1 MPANNSHTGRKLF
14 SSYTINV
21 LFTMFALVGM
31 ALVSRLTVKLNPGR
45 QANSLYIS
53 YSFANAAP
61 QVVEQ
66 QVTSVLEGAF
76 ATIPGINH
84 IESNSSQGFGNI
96 TLEAARSADLQTL
109 RFQVLSV
116 IKDVWQHLPDEV
128 GYPEISN
135 GRGSSEGK
143 QLLLSYV
150 LNGNAGS
157 YELQQYAEQFIK
169 PRFAATYGINGIEVY
184 GATPF
189 EWHYI
194 YNQALLTQYGLT
206 VHDLQKGLYAWH
218 EIQGIGTTHNQALSE
233 SGKQYPVS
241 LSTTMADEKWENLP
255 LKNLNGNIIRLGDVA
270 QREIVA
276 QPPTSYFRIN
286 GQNTITINVYAETA
300 SNQIKVADRIYA
312 MEKQLSKSLPKKWSL
327 IKMYDS
333 SEYLR
338 REINKT
344 SYRLLIAIVL
354 LLLFVLLIHRSFR
367 YLLLIMISL
376 IVNLAISIILFYL
389 AGVEIHLVSIAGIT
403 VSIGIIIDNYIMMTD
418 YMLQR
423 RNSRIFTAMLG
434 ATLTT
439 LGALVVIFFLD
450 EADRTNLIDFALV
463 VIINLS
469 VSLLVALLLIPS
481 LMHGL
486 NIRKRAT
493 YERVKRLKRVL
504 KFNRIY
510 EKYIGFALRFRWA
523 FIILAILAF
532 GIPLQLLPTSVDRK
546 TPGSGL
552 YNSTFGSNFYN
563 NYLRSV
569 AEKYLGGTLR
579 LFMLHAGSS
588 KQFYAPRG
596 ETTLYMRVSLPTGT
610 TIGQLNSVCLKLES
624 YLKQFPEIRQFQTSV
639 NGPQDAQIIIY
650 FTPEAL
656 KGAGPQQIKG
666 FMIQKANEF
675 AGADFGIYMRNESF
689 SNELSE
695 GWRMSQI
702 RLSGY
707 NYRELIALAH
717 HAADSLKSNPRI
729 SNIALFS
736 GTSYYNQDATIEEKE
751 LQIDKGRLVASGA
764 TYLDFVEQLKL
775 HTSGPVA
782 RNVIMYNGDYLT
794 VKLFD
799 SYMPRYDIWQVMNNR
814 MQVDNTLIV
823 PGEISEIKSN
833 RVDGNIYRKDQSY
846 FITVAYDF
854 IGPDEL
860 ARRVLE
866 RETAKLNQMLPM
878 GYKAEV
884 PDYSY
889 LWKFGEK
896 PVQYWLLGLIVLI
909 ILAISAIVFESLI
922 QPLVVISMIPLSFIG
937 TFITFLYFDIP
948 FDEGGYASLLLLS
961 GLVVNMIIYILND
974 VNHLRL
980 QSKVKGSTL
989 YLKAFNMKILPIVL
1003 TTLSTLLG
1011 LLPFMVIDSHTSFWT
1026 AFAAGT
1032 TGGLLFAIPVLMLY
1046 LPFMVRME
1054 ITSLN
1059 NKGDSYKVKKR
1070 FKTNIA

>member
-1 MPANNSHTGRKLF
+1 MPEYSPKTERKLF
-14 SSYTINV
+14 STYTVNI
-21 LFTMFALVGM
+21 LFIMFALMGL

-45 QANSLYIS
+45 QANSLNIS
-53 YSFANAAP
+53 YTFANAAP

-76 ATIPGINH
+76 ATIPGIKQ
-84 IESNSSQGFGNI
+84 IESNSSHGFGNI
-96 TLEAARSADLQTL
+96 TLEAARSTDLQTL

-116 IKDVWQHLPDEV
+116 LKDVWQHLPEEV

-135 GRGSSEGK
+135 GRSNGEDK

-150 LNGNAGS
+150 LNGSAGS
-157 YELQQYAEQFIK
+157 FELQQYAEEFIQ
-169 PRFAATYGINGIEVY
+169 PRLAATYGTSGIEVY
-184 GATPF
+184 GATPY
-189 EWHYI
+189 EWHLN
-194 YNQALLTQYGLT
+194 YNQALLIQYGLT
-206 VHDLQKGLYAWH
+206 VNDLQQVLLSWGD
-218 EIQGIGTTHNQALSE
+218 IQGLGTTPDHKLTGRGNQF
-233 SGKQYPVS
+233 PVS
-241 LSTTMADEKWENLP
+241 ITTTTGNDWKNLP
-255 LKNLNGNIIRLGDVA
+255 IKNLNGTIIRLGDVA
-270 QREIVA
+270 QLEIVE
-276 QPPTSYFRIN
+276 QPPQSYFRIN
-286 GQNTITINVYAETA
+286 GQNTVTINVYAEPA
-300 SNQIKVADRIYA
+300 SNQIALADRLYVV
-312 MEKQLSKSLPKKWSL
+312 EKLLKEKLPHGWSL

-344 SYRLLIAIVL
+344 SLRSLTAIVL
-354 LLLFVLLIHRSFR
+354 LLLFVLIIHRSIR
-367 YLLLIMISL
+367 YLLLIMMSL
-376 IVNLAISIILFYL
+376 GVNLAISIILFYL

-423 RNSRIFTAMLG
+423 RNLRIFTAMLG

-469 VSLLVALLLIPS
+469 VSLLVASMLIPS
-481 LMHGL
+481 LMYGL

-493 YERVKRLKRVL
+493 FLRVKRLKRVL
-504 KFNRIY
+504 RFNRIY
-510 EKYIGFALRFRWA
+510 ALYIVFARRYRWA
-523 FIILAILAF
+523 FVILAILAF

-563 NYLRSV
+563 NYMRSP

-579 LFMLHAGSS
+579 LFMQHAGGRN
-588 KQFYAPRG
+588 QFYAPSG
-596 ETTLYMRVSLPTGT
+596 ETTLYIRVSLPTGT
-610 TIGQLNSVCLKLES
+610 TIGQLNAVCLIMES
-624 YLKQFPEIRQFQTSV
+624 YLKQFTEIRQFQTSV

-656 KGAGPQQIKG
+656 NGAGPELIKG
-666 FMIQKANEF
+666 LMIQKANEF

-707 NYRELIALAH
+707 NYPELIALAH
-717 HAADSLKSNPRI
+717 DAADSLKSNPRI

-736 GTSYYNQDATIEEKE
+736 GTSYYNQDATNEEKE
-751 LQIDKGRLVASGA
+751 LRIDKNRLAASGA

-775 HTSGPVA
+775 HTAGPVT
-782 RNVIMYNGDYLT
+782 RDVIMHNGEYLT

-799 SYMPRYDIWQVMNNR
+799 SDMPRYDIWQLMNNR
-814 MQVDNTLIV
+814 IQVDSTLLV
-823 PGEISEIKSN
+823 PGEISEINSK

-846 FITVAYDF
+846 YVTIAYDF

-860 ARRVLE
+860 ARRILE
-866 RETAKLNQMLPM
+866 RETTKLNQLLPL

-909 ILAISAIVFESLI
+909 IWAISAIAFESLV
-922 QPLVVISMIPLSFIG
+922 QSLVVISMIPLSFIG
-937 TFITFLYFDIP
+937 TFITFFYFDIP

-961 GLVVNMIIYILND
+961 GLVVNMVIYILND
-974 VNHLRL
+974 VNHLRF
-980 QSKVKGSTL
+980 QSKAKGSTL

-1011 LLPFMVIDSHTSFWT
+1011 LLPFMIIDSHTSFWT

-1032 TGGLLFAIPVLMLY
+1032 TGGLLFAIPVLILY

-1054 ITSLN
+1054 IKSMN
-1059 NKGDSYKVKKR
+1059 NERDSYNEKIRIK
-1070 FKTNIA
+1070 N

>member
-1 MPANNSHTGRKLF
+1 MPEKSPKTGRRLF
-14 SSYTINV
+14 STYTVNI
-21 LFTMFALVGM
+21 LFIMFALVGL
-31 ALVSRLTVKLNPGR
+31 ALVSRLTIKLNPGR
-45 QANSLYIS
+45 QANSLHIRYT
-53 YSFANAAP
+53 FANAAP

-76 ATIPGINH
+76 ATIPGIKH
-84 IESNSSQGFGNI
+84 IESNSSQGYGNI
-96 TLEAARSADLQTL
+96 TLKAARSTNLQTM

-116 IKDVWQHLPDEV
+116 MKDVWQHLPEEV

-135 GRGSSEGK
+135 GRGNGEDK

-157 YELQQYAEQFIK
+157 FELQQYAEQMIQ
-169 PRFAATYGINGIEVY
+169 PQLSATRGTSGIEVY
-184 GATPF
+184 GATPY
-189 EWHYI
+189 EWHLK
-194 YNQALLTQYGLT
+194 YNQPLLNQYGLT
-206 VHDLQKGLYAWH
+206 IGDIQQALYSWGD
-218 EIQGIGTTHNQALSE
+218 IQGIGTTHNNILSIT
-233 SGKQYPVS
+233 GIQYPVS
-241 LSTTMADEKWENLP
+241 ITTTADNDWKNLP
-255 LKNLNGNIIRLGDVA
+255 LKNLDGTIIRLGDVA

-276 QPPTSYFRIN
+276 QPLLSYFRIN
-286 GQNTITINVYAETA
+286 GQNTVTINVYAETA
-300 SNQIKVADRIYA
+300 SNQIALADRLYA
-312 MEKQLSKSLPKKWSL
+312 AEKQLRERLPQGWSL

-338 REINKT
+338 VEITKT
-344 SYRLLIAIVL
+344 SLRLLTAILL
-354 LLLFVLLIHRSFR
+354 LLLFVLIIHRSFR
-367 YLLLIMISL
+367 YLFLILISL
-376 IVNLAISIILFYL
+376 TVNLAISVILFYL

-423 RNSRIFTAMLG
+423 RNIRIFTAMLG

-469 VSLLVALLLIPS
+469 VSLLVASMLIPS

-493 YERVKRLKRVL
+493 FVRLRRLKRIL
-504 KFNRIY
+504 KFNRV
-510 EKYIGFALRFRWA
+510 YINYIIFARRYRWA
-523 FIILAILAF
+523 FVILAILAF
-532 GIPLQLLPTSVDRK
+532 GIPLQLLPTSIDSK
-546 TPGSGL
+546 TPASGL
-552 YNSTFGSNFYN
+552 YNFTFGSSFYN
-563 NYLRSV
+563 NYLRSP

-579 LFMLHAGSS
+579 LFMQHAGGRN
-588 KQFYAPRG
+588 QFYAPSG
-596 ETTLYMRVSLPTGT
+596 ETTLYIRVSLPTGT
-610 TIGQLNSVCLKLES
+610 TIEQLNTVCLKMES
-624 YLKQFPEIRQFQTSV
+624 YLKQFTEIRQFQTSV

-656 KGAGPQQIKG
+656 NGVGPEQIKG

-707 NYRELIALAH
+707 NYRELIEIAH
-717 HAADSLKSNPRI
+717 NAADSLKRKPRI

-751 LQIDKGRLVASGA
+751 LWIDKYRLAASGA
-764 TYLDFVEQLKL
+764 AYFDFVEQLML
-775 HTSGPVA
+775 HTAGPVA
-782 RNVIMYNGDYLT
+782 RNVIMHNGEYLT

-799 SYMPRYDIWQVMNNR
+799 SNMPRNDIWQLMNNR
-814 MQVDNTLIV
+814 MQVDSTLLV
-823 PGEISEIKSN
+823 PGEISEISSN

-846 FITVAYDF
+846 FVTIAYDF

-860 ARRVLE
+860 SRRVLE
-866 RETAKLNQMLPM
+866 RETTKLNQLLPL

-896 PVQYWLLGLIVLI
+896 PAQYWLLGLIVLI
-909 ILAISAIVFESLI
+909 IWAISAIVFESLV

-937 TFITFLYFDIP
+937 VFITFIYFDIP

-961 GLVVNMIIYILND
+961 GLAVNMVIYILND
-974 VNHLRL
+974 VNHLRF
-980 QSKVKGSTL
+980 QNKAKGSAL

-1003 TTLSTLLG
+1003 TTISTLLG
-1011 LLPFMVIDSHTSFWT
+1011 LLPFLIIDSHTSFWT

-1032 TGGLLFAIPVLMLY
+1032 TGGLLFAIPAMILY
-1046 LPFMVRME
+1046 LPMMVWMDAKPVIKEQNRHNE
-1054 ITSLN
+1054 LLLT
-1059 NKGDSYKVKKR
+1059 KD
-1070 FKTNIA
+1070 